1 MARSEQLGQNK
12 KCVLFSS
19 ENQARSLGVDSDD
32 DRIQVGHIPTSS
44 SGRSYTDQPSQGRA
58 ADISSFYTRSYLRRI
73 WFIFLL

>member
-44 SGRSYTDQPSQGRA
+44 SGRSYTDPPS
-58 ADISSFYTRSYLRRI
+58 
-73 WFIFLL
+73 